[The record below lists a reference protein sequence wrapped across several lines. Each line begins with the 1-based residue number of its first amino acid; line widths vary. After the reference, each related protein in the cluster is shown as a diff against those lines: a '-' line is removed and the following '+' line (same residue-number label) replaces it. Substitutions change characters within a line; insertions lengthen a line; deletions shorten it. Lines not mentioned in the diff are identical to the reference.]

1 MAVTVK
7 IGQRLSES
15 TGGETS
21 FVVEGATLGE
31 LVGAVDAIHPG
42 FRDQILRYDGIHGW
56 LSVEGGGRDLA
67 FRLAGD
73 RVTDGTVVTIT
84 MDMAGG

>member
-1 MAVTVK
+1 MPVTVK

-15 TGGETS
+15 TGGEMS
-21 FVVEGATLGE
+21 FVVDGTTLGE
-31 LVGAVDAIHPG
+31 VVGAVDAMHPG

-56 LSVEGGGRDLA
+56 LSVEGGGRQQP
-67 FRLAGD
+67 FRLATD

>member
-15 TGGETS
+15 TGGQMS

-31 LVGAVDAIHPG
+31 VVDAIDAMHPG
-42 FRDQILRYDGIHGW
+42 FRDEIVPSDLILDWIY
-56 LSVEGGGRDLA
+56 VEGGGREQRFLYA
-67 FRLAGD
+67 TD
-73 RVTDGTVVTIT
+73 RVTDGTVITIK
-84 MDMAGG
+84 MNMAGG